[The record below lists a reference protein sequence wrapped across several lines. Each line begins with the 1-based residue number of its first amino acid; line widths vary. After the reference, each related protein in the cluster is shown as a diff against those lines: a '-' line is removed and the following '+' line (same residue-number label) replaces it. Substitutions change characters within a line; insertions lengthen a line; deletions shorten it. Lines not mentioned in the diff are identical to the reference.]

1 MQLLTNIR
9 RLREKMIIDENFKT
23 YELMIDFMKNPIIE
37 VDRYLSIYL
46 EAIGEYTII
55 EEIKTTFYSDR
66 SFYRGKI
73 IYGQVVIWE
82 EFLIA
87 IQKVDKATEII
98 SEYSITYY
106 NNNYLKST
114 SEIKKVLNI
123 YGEAKAAITM
133 LENALG
139 VDRYLDLIAQDD
151 FNLIDKKL
159 NKLKKLVEN
168 ILLEYKELYISKW
181 NTTNVYE
188 VARHKLFRKNNDNQL
203 CTMLK
208 HSQKRVLMIL
218 IDGFGAGQ
226 LFWSRKVVPL
236 NSSFTYNENIL
247 EWLASNRLSEEF
259 ILGSP
264 LISDT
269 AAGLSQ
275 IFTGCKSKFTRIFSS
290 NVMIEGNW
298 RVQSTKK
305 LNVNEFRQIA
315 DTFNPSITVEAMN
328 EFGES
333 NIYFCSK
340 YDSNNISGFSN
351 YIFDS
356 SNVKS
361 ILPPERIFAILQ
373 DELNFSKEWLTVAY
387 ISSLDN
393 SGHTMGAYSQFERY
407 EHEKLNTI
415 FKNFLIQIAKEK
427 PELFDGET
435 SILITADHGM
445 TESYKVNIN
454 RRDINDLLEGKGI
467 RATFV
472 EDNRALLIYRLTQEE
487 IIISKNIIKEY
498 LKNVGVDANLYT
510 KGDKLYDEFIPDATS
525 MFLNTNPDIV
535 VSLVSEGLFY
545 SKNIKENLMH
555 FGGHGGTSIDEVF
568 VPLINIELNRRLLQ
582 ELENRFISLS

>member
-1 MQLLTNIR
+1 MQLLINIKI
-9 RLREKMIIDENFKT
+9 LREKMTIDENFKAYT
-23 YELMIDFMKNPIIE
+23 QMIDFMKNPIIE
-37 VDRYLSIYL
+37 VDRYLLIYL
-46 EAIGEYTII
+46 ESMAEYTIL
-55 EEIKTTFYSDR
+55 EEIRSTFYSDR
-66 SFYRGKI
+66 TFYRGKI

-87 IQKVDKATEII
+87 LQKVDKAKETI
-98 SEYSITYY
+98 SSYSISYY
-106 NNNYLKST
+106 DNNYLKST

-123 YGEAKAAITM
+123 YGEAKAGITM

-139 VDRYLDLIAQDD
+139 VDRYIDLIAQDD
-151 FNLIDKKL
+151 FKLIDKKL
-159 NKLKKLVEN
+159 NVLKTLVEK
-168 ILLEYKELYISKW
+168 ILLKYKELYISKW

-188 VARHKLFRKNNDNQL
+188 IVRHKLFRKNNDNQL

-208 HSQKRVLMIL
+208 HSQKRVLLIL

-247 EWLASNRLSEEF
+247 EWLVSNRLSEEF
-259 ILGSP
+259 VLGSP
-264 LISDT
+264 LVSDT
-269 AAGLSQ
+269 AAGLTQ
-275 IFTGCKSKFTRIFSS
+275 IFTGCKSKLTRVFSS
-290 NVMIEGNW
+290 NLMIEGNW

-305 LNVNEFRQIA
+305 LNVNEFQQIA
-315 DTFNPSITVEAMN
+315 DTFNPSITLEAMS
-328 EFGES
+328 ELGES

-361 ILPPERIFAILQ
+361 ILPPERVFAVLQ

-393 SGHTMGAYSQFERY
+393 SGHTMGAFSQFERY

-435 SILITADHGM
+435 SVLITADHGM
-445 TESYKVNIN
+445 TESYKININ
-454 RRDINDLLEGKGI
+454 RRDISDLLESKGI
-467 RATFV
+467 RATIV
-472 EDNRALLIYRLTQEE
+472 EDNRALLIYRLTQEQT
-487 IIISKNIIKEY
+487 ILSQNIIEEY
-498 LKNVGVDANLYT
+498 FKDIAVDATLYT
-510 KGDKLYDEFIPDATS
+510 KGDMLYDEFIPDANS
-525 MFLNTNPDIV
+525 MFLNTNPDII

-555 FGGHGGTSIDEVF
+555 FGGHGGTSVDEVF